1 MNMKISRI
9 HFLCNFFLLNFYIVF
24 SQNKISSKDIYS
36 ANFASE
42 KFDSTYSVIKKN
54 NFITLSFDDLNLLDS
69 DYYYQIN
76 HFNHVWEK
84 SNLFK
89 SDYIEGYDDNLITN
103 YSNSFNTLVD
113 YKNFRITIPNKNL
126 KFKISGNYSISIHDD
141 YGNFLFERKFSIL
154 EEKTKINIEFFKSK
168 NLKNYNSHQN
178 LDITVNCSNCNNLTR
193 SSSQL
198 KLVIIKNNQWSN
210 KIVLNEPDFFFDNKL
225 IYKNISY
232 RGGNEFYYFDSSS
245 INSTNLRIYKTE
257 LKDFYNSYLRK
268 DIEKINDTYNY
279 NPDINGKYLI
289 NRSIENYETE
299 NDYSRVFFSFKP
311 IEVFDENKIF
321 IVGDFNN
328 YEISEKYQLKLE
340 NGIYY
345 GNFLFK
351 QGFYNYKYCSINSL
365 GEFNLI
371 EPSFWQTENNYTVL
385 LYHKKNTD
393 KYYSLIGFKEQKSD
407 LIKN

>member
-1 MNMKISRI
+1 M
-9 HFLCNFFLLNFYIVF
+9 
-24 SQNKISSKDIYS
+24 
-36 ANFASE
+36 
-42 KFDSTYSVIKKN
+42 
-54 NFITLSFDDLNLLDS
+54 
-69 DYYYQIN
+69 
-76 HFNHVWEK
+76 
-84 SNLFK
+84 
-89 SDYIEGYDDNLITN
+89 
-103 YSNSFNTLVD
+103 
-113 YKNFRITIPNKNL
+113 
-126 KFKISGNYSISIHDD
+126 
-141 YGNFLFERKFSIL
+141 
-154 EEKTKINIEFFKSK
+154 
-168 NLKNYNSHQN
+168 
-178 LDITVNCSNCNNLTR
+178 
-193 SSSQL
+193 
-198 KLVIIKNNQWSN
+198 IIKNNQWSN
-210 KIVLNEPDFFFDNKL
+210 KIVLSEPDFFFDNKL

-232 RGGNEFYYFDSSS
+232 RGGNEFYYFDNSS

-268 DIEKINDTYNY
+268 DIKKIYYNY

-393 KYYSLIGFKEQKSD
+393 KYYS
-407 LIKN
+407 